1 MLILGLD
8 GLNWDLL
15 APILAAGAMP
25 HLARLQRE
33 GAWGPL
39 ASVVPTQSA
48 TAWASFIT
56 GQNPA
61 RHGVLDFVVRRAD
74 GTYRHAKPNPAT
86 TLWHHLGRGGLRVGV
101 LNFPVTYPP
110 DAVNGFLVSGMLSPT
125 GKTFTHPP
133 ALGPELLGR
142 VPGYRLDLE
151 WQIYNNREGALL
163 QDLVEMT
170 RQRARAARYLRDRYE
185 PDCLAVAFVG
195 PDRLQHAL
203 WRHLDP
209 GHPRHDAGQAEA
221 LTGAIYGFYATLDEA
236 VGQLVTEAGPE
247 TTVILL
253 SDHGFQAA
261 AWQFRVDDWL
271 ASQGWLAW
279 QAGRSRLTRLV
290 RRFDTPWVRHLRRRL
305 VKDISQHF
313 AAFAP
318 GGTVDWSRTVA
329 FGPWNAQQGVR
340 INVRGREPQG
350 IVAPGADYESLRD
363 EIRCA
368 LLEATAPQTGRPVV
382 AQVWNR
388 EEIYD
393 GPFLDEMPD
402 LVLAL
407 RSPFAA
413 SPLQPGLWSPT
424 GWGSGDHSLTG
435 MTILRGP
442 AVAPGRVEGSE
453 LIDVVPTILYLL
465 GQPLP
470 AALDGRVLTRALDR
484 AFVAAHPIRHL
495 EPGDHGPAA
504 GLAGE
509 VLTPEEEAEVQARLR
524 GLGYL

>member
-1 MLILGLD
+1 
-8 GLNWDLL
+8 
-15 APILAAGAMP
+15 
-25 HLARLQRE
+25 
-33 GAWGPL
+33 
-39 ASVVPTQSA
+39 
-48 TAWASFIT
+48 
-56 GQNPA
+56 
-61 RHGVLDFVVRRAD
+61 
-74 GTYRHAKPNPAT
+74 
-86 TLWHHLGRGGLRVGV
+86 
-101 LNFPVTYPP
+101 
-110 DAVNGFLVSGMLSPT
+110 
-125 GKTFTHPP
+125 
-133 ALGPELLGR
+133 
-142 VPGYRLDLE
+142 
-151 WQIYNNREGALL
+151 
-163 QDLVEMT
+163 
-170 RQRARAARYLRDRYE
+170 
-185 PDCLAVAFVG
+185 
-195 PDRLQHAL
+195 
-203 WRHLDP
+203 
-209 GHPRHDAGQAEA
+209 
-221 LTGAIYGFYATLDEA
+221 
-236 VGQLVTEAGPE
+236 
-247 TTVILL
+247 
-253 SDHGFQAA
+253 
-261 AWQFRVDDWL
+261 
-271 ASQGWLAW
+271 
-279 QAGRSRLTRLV
+279 
-290 RRFDTPWVRHLRRRL
+290 
-305 VKDISQHF
+305 
-313 AAFAP
+313 
-318 GGTVDWSRTVA
+318 VDWSRTVA